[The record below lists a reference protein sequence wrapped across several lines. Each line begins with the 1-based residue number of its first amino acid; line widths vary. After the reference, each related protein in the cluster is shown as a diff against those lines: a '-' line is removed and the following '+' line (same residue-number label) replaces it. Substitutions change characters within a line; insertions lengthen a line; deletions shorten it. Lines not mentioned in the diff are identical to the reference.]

1 MSPESELQDVSLLGI
16 LEMDKGL
23 ITCLQLAGFIANPN
37 PQVRFLAI
45 ESLAALSLE
54 KPALFKKDSL
64 TPIKHCKFLVR
75 DDPV

>member
-1 MSPESELQDVSLLGI
+1 MSSESELEDVSLLRF
-16 LEMDKGL
+16 LRCKLGL
-23 ITCLQLAGFIANPN
+23 ITCWQLVGFIANPN
-37 PQVRFLAI
+37 PQIRFLAI
-45 ESLAALSLE
+45 ENLAPLSLE